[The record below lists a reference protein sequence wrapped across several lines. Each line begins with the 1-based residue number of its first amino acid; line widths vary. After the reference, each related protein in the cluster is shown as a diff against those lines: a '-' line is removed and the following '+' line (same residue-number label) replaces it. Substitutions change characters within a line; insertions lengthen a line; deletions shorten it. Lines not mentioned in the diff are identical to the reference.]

1 MFPFPLRLPCASLV
15 PCQAAMF
22 QVPRKSGLSPSCT
35 VRRPQVTSASCLCRQ
50 AYGPC
55 LISSFRLAPFAFESP
70 VPAQHGLTT
79 ALGSAQFLLWSP
91 CRPLTAMNS
100 ALADYLSSEE
110 ETGPLGETIT
120 GGSILLPPELVFEGD
135 ALGCLTC
142 YASSDE
148 DPADKGPSAASAAQ
162 APEPAGAT
170 ARSDPTDEQAVRQL
184 ISAEISRTQAAE
196 SLERV
201 LMAREDPVRVALEM
215 IQAER
220 RAAHAPVAPFTR
232 TKVIP
237 AVKPMPRV
245 GVKAM
250 PRIPHPASRT
260 FPKGAQH
267 GYCYVSGP
275 SPDSWTRTPTRTRS
289 GRVPPPQPAAV
300 PAAPRVLGHGRPLT
314 AFFPYP
320 AKALPAAM
328 TPPTTLS
335 APSQPPPPMPAPV
348 PKSSSS
354 RTARDRRAHAPHRR

>member
-1 MFPFPLRLPCASLV
+1 
-15 PCQAAMF
+15 
-22 QVPRKSGLSPSCT
+22 
-35 VRRPQVTSASCLCRQ
+35 
-50 AYGPC
+50 
-55 LISSFRLAPFAFESP
+55 
-70 VPAQHGLTT
+70 
-79 ALGSAQFLLWSP
+79 
-91 CRPLTAMNS
+91 MNS

-170 ARSDPTDEQAVRQL
+170 AWSDPTDEQAVRQL

-201 LMAREDPVRVALEM
+201 LMAREDPVRVALQM

-220 RAAHAPVAPFTR
+220 RAARAPVAPFTR

-237 AVKPMPRV
+237 AVKSAWLLLRQRPV
-245 GVKAM
+245 
-250 PRIPHPASRT
+250 T
-260 FPKGAQH
+260 
-267 GYCYVSGP
+267 
-275 SPDSWTRTPTRTRS
+275 WTRTPTRTRS

-300 PAAPRVLGHGRPLT
+300 PAAPRVLGHEDL
-314 AFFPYP
+314 
-320 AKALPAAM
+320 
-328 TPPTTLS
+328 
-335 APSQPPPPMPAPV
+335 
-348 PKSSSS
+348 
-354 RTARDRRAHAPHRR
+354 

>member
-1 MFPFPLRLPCASLV
+1 
-15 PCQAAMF
+15 MF

-91 CRPLTAMNS
+91 CRPPTAMNS

-170 ARSDPTDEQAVRQL
+170 AWSDPTDEQAVRQL

-220 RAAHAPVAPFTR
+220 RAARAPVAPFTR

-250 PRIPHPASRT
+250 PRIPHPGSRT